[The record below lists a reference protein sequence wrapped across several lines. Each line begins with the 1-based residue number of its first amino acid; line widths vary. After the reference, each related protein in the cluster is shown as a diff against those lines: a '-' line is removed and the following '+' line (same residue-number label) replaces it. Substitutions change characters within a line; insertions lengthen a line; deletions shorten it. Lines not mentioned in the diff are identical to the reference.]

1 MRRILAQTRS
11 MKGGNMN
18 TIQMVLDHTPTEIAE
33 LEQDITLMQERLR
46 GNIARKQLLE
56 QLLTVAQQRQ
66 QAERPVGLTL
76 VQETPPPVRA
86 AAGAR

>member
-1 MRRILAQTRS
+1 
-11 MKGGNMN
+11 MN
-18 TIQMVLDHTPTEIAE
+18 TIQMVLDHTPGEIAE

-46 GNIARKQLLE
+46 DSIARKQLLE
-56 QLLTVAQQRQ
+56 QLLMVAQQRQ

-76 VQETPPPVRA
+76 VQEAQPIRA